1 MMLPLTP
8 MSSPATPSQ
17 LQVPNTYLRDDFM
30 NGKSLLGPVC
40 EPGPANENELFVSSW
55 SEVQGLSGRQRKEE
69 QPEWLHQG
77 ERGGSNTKQGDLAA
91 GRAPGYQ
98 ACGFGFHSKG
108 PGKPLEALLRHD
120 TRLCL
125 SPWQGITKVCV
136 GAGWGRDETG
146 VILTLSSYT
155 QICPHTVTHIF
166 SGGCGGSDFFQ
177 DVFRPCNYQA
187 IDITVLSLL
196 LFFLMF

>member
-1 MMLPLTP
+1 

-40 EPGPANENELFVSSW
+40 EPGPADENELFVSSW
-55 SEVQGLSGRQRKEE
+55 CQRSRDSLAGKGRKSSQSGYTRVSEGAATRNKEVW
-69 QPEWLHQG
+69 P
-77 ERGGSNTKQGDLAA
+77 A
-91 GRAPGYQ
+91 GRALRYQ

-108 PGKPLEALLRHD
+108 PRKPLEALLRHD

-125 SPWQGITKVCV
+125 PPWQGITKVCV

-155 QICPHTVTHIF
+155 QICPHPVTHIF

-187 IDITVLSLL
+187 IDITMLSLL